1 MFSKLF
7 YPLFTLL
14 LLVCASGSAM
24 AQTDT
29 LPPTQL
35 DTTQYNN
42 NPLLQE
48 IKVYREIDSAT
59 CCFTITISIPAG
71 IPSLS
76 FDFHLVS
83 FVTNS
88 PDDQTAFSVNDTVYG
103 PGGLYR
109 QILYGG
115 QNYSFTVC
123 PLPGQDSIF

>member
-59 CCFTITISIPAG
+59 CCFTITISIPDSIA
-71 IPSLS
+71 SLN
-76 FDFHLVS
+76 FRFHLYE
-83 FVTNS
+83 N
-88 PDDQTAFSVNDTVYG
+88 PTAFSVNDTVYG
-103 PGGLYR
+103 TGLAYR
-109 QILYGG
+109 QTLYGG
-115 QNYSFTVC
+115 QNFNFTIC
-123 PLPGQDSIF
+123 PVPCQDSIF